1 MEQINV
7 SEIKSLRTE
16 RKQIEKETFIL
27 KQDGVYALV
36 EEEEELPFDKFTA
49 SLCADCSHLLEGICP
64 KVVDGNN
71 KRIEKYLYI
80 NFACEV
86 ISKKDVEC
94 RIIVLG
100 CSKYNQDNPSNP
112 YDAYAK
118 RRDLAL
124 LYYGVD
130 TLEEMYA
137 IRKQNKDEQ

>member
-64 KVVDGNN
+64 KVIDGNN
-71 KRIEKYLYI
+71 KRIEKYPYI
-80 NFACEV
+80 HLACEV
-86 ISKKDVEC
+86 ISKKHAEC

-100 CSKYNQDNPSNP
+100 CSMHQQDNPSST
-112 YDAYAK
+112 DGAHEK
-118 RRDLAL
+118 RKNLAL

-137 IRKQNKDEQ
+137 IRKHNKDE